1 MRGPRVRAGGTG
13 GVFRDGVKGRAGKAT
28 GRGGRG
34 EGGKGVEEKVCGE
47 CDVESGGGFW
57 GVACAEGEEGDGVGD
72 CGKRLMPLGS
82 CVFV

>member
-1 MRGPRVRAGGTG
+1 M
-13 GVFRDGVKGRAGKAT
+13 
-28 GRGGRG
+28 
-34 EGGKGVEEKVCGE
+34 CGE
-47 CDVESGGGFW
+47 SDVESGGGFW